1 MSDKKKIKIDVE
13 TKEVE
18 SAKKELK
25 KTDTA
30 KKHKKKGM
38 I

>member
-1 MSDKKKIKIDVE
+1 MTDKKKIKIDVE
-13 TKEVE
+13 TKEVD

-25 KTDTA
+25 KTNTA
-30 KKHKKKGM
+30 KKHKKKVM